1 MVRILRRIGVT
12 AATPADPGY
21 EAVEWQKRQV
31 LFPDW
36 TPDSAAPHEENVEI
50 YSNAEEVELFLNDKS
65 LGKKATRKDA
75 GAINWQVPY
84 QPGTLK
90 AVATN
95 NRKQVA
101 TDLLRTANKPVK
113 INLIPDRK
121 SLGVTFDEVA
131 DIEIQLVDENGTV
144 VPTAA
149 DLLQFT
155 VTGPGKIIGV
165 DSGNV
170 TSTEPFQASERKA
183 YQGRALAILRAT
195 APGKLT
201 LTANAAGLPPATLEL
216 TAP

>member
-84 QPGTLK
+84 QPGILK
-90 AVATN
+90 AVATHN
-95 NRKQVA
+95 HKPVA

-131 DIEIQLVDENGTV
+131 NIEIQLVDENGTV